1 MNLGQAQLGDVQRR
15 YVKAPVQG
23 KAQTGEQQTCLGLAS
38 LGSELRSRLGMNIR
52 VRALCGIRVELR
64 RQLLVRVRV
73 RVRARARVRAR
84 VRVKAGVR
92 VRVRVEGAPGR
103 SVAWGAPRSPRRGPG

>member
-1 MNLGQAQLGDVQRR
+1 MSSVGMWKPLSRVRLKRV
-15 YVKAPVQG
+15 
-23 KAQTGEQQTCLGLAS
+23 S
-38 LGSELRSRLGMNIR
+38 SRLAWGLLESR

-103 SVAWGAPRSPRRGPG
+103 SVAWGAPRSRRRGPG

>member
-1 MNLGQAQLGDVQRR
+1 MDLGQAQLGDVQRR
-15 YVKAPVQG
+15 YVEAPVQG
-23 KAQTGEQQTCLGLAS
+23 KAQTCEQQTCLGLAKS
-38 LGSELRSRLGMNIR
+38 R
-52 VRALCGIRVELR
+52 VRAPCGIRVELR

-84 VRVKAGVR
+84 VRGKAGVR

-103 SVAWGAPRSPRRGPG
+103 SVAWGAPRSRRRGPGSG